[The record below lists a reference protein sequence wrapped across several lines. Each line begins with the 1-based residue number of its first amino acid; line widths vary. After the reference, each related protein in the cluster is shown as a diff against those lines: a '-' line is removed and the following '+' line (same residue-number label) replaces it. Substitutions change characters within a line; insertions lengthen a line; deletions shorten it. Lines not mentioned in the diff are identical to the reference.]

1 VFSVSD
7 TGIGIPKDK
16 FESIFH
22 SFTQADSSTTRL
34 YGGTGLGLAIS
45 LKLVELLGGKIW
57 VDSEEGHGSTFG
69 FFVNV
74 TLPTTDEFA
83 QANITDQ
90 SEIDLLLHRFPHTL
104 NKDFS
109 KTRPEE
115 LDLMAPLASSSQS
128 QSSIASTAPTIPT
141 MIAPT
146 TPTTTTAASPTTTST
161 TRRAEAGTRLVDSG
175 DDVQLSTDSG
185 SSPDNKLGV
194 VTCSST
200 LNRPPAISNGEAK
213 TLQSSL
219 LDSSCSMQPSA
230 TSPAMQASTTTSEP
244 STSSK
249 LVKAPVVSPW
259 TPPSSDPPQKP
270 TLRASQQA
278 SFALVPTTTTPRF
291 TASVLLVEDN
301 LMNQKVAARLLSSL
315 GHTTV
320 VANNGLEAVNVCCH
334 KAKPNPNPQSIHICA

>member
-146 TPTTTTAASPTTTST
+146 TSTTTTTTTST
-161 TRRAEAGTRLVDSG
+161 TRRAEAGTGLVDSG

-219 LDSSCSMQPSA
+219 LDSSCSMQPPA

-244 STSSK
+244 STSPLSS
-249 LVKAPVVSPW
+249 PVT
-259 TPPSSDPPQKP
+259 TPPTTPPLQPLTP
-270 TLRASQQA
+270 TRSLERA
-278 SFALVPTTTTPRF
+278 SFALVPLSTTPRF